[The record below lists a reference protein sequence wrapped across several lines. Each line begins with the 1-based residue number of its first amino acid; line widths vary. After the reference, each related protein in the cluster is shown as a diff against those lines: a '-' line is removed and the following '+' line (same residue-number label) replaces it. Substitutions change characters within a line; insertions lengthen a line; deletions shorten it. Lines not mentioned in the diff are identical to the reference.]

1 MLCSLSDLDSSKLTE
16 IQSLE
21 KELGKTL
28 LSFSCH
34 DIKPD
39 EIQENDLERIK
50 TLEQKLGVSLVAVK

>member
-1 MLCSLSDLDSSKLTE
+1 MLCSLSDLDSPKLME

-34 DIKPD
+34 NINPD
-39 EIQENDLERIK
+39 EIKENDLERIK
-50 TLEQKLGVSLVAVK
+50 MLEQKLGVSLFAVK